1 LVLSAGRLWD
11 EGKNVASVT
20 AAAARMPWPV
30 YVAGDTDGADLQ
42 GVKSLGRLSSVSLAG
57 WYSRAAIY
65 ALPARYEPFGLS
77 ALEAA
82 LSGCALVLGDIPS
95 LREVWGPAAIF
106 VHPDDVEGLARAVT
120 SLAEDAARLR
130 EMAAR
135 AMTRATHYN
144 MGRTADTY
152 LSLYKELSGAP
163 TAAPGGL
170 HACVS

>member
-1 LVLSAGRLWD
+1 
-11 EGKNVASVT
+11 
-20 AAAARMPWPV
+20 
-30 YVAGDTDGADLQ
+30 
-42 GVKSLGRLSSVSLAG
+42 
-57 WYSRAAIY
+57 
-65 ALPARYEPFGLS
+65 
-77 ALEAA
+77 
-82 LSGCALVLGDIPS
+82 
-95 LREVWGPAAIF
+95 
-106 VHPDDVEGLARAVT
+106 VT